1 MLKTLFKKQVTELVS
16 GILGGKPL
24 KKGFFSIRMMIY
36 LLLGF
41 YLFIMMFRIFYNLAA
56 SLCHPLCSVGND
68 WMYFA
73 LMGVMATFIGVTG
86 SLFTANST
94 IYHARDNELLLSMPI
109 PQWMIVFVRMA
120 MIYLVSAAFEI
131 MVMFPVCLI
140 YMVVAEAPIW
150 SIAFQVVSTL
160 LLPVIAVAIS
170 CFIGWLSAIVNS
182 KIRQKAIFSVLT
194 SLAFIGVFYVV
205 YWNLYTYLQLIIAN
219 ADTVGGVMKIFL
231 YPFYQFGRAAEG
243 NIFGFLI
250 FAVLMA
256 AIAFLVVK
264 LISAN
269 FVELAAKTQMVARRK
284 AKDSEKTGK
293 AESVTKALYK
303 KELQRFT
310 SSSVSM
316 LSCAMGS
323 IMMCMIGVMC
333 FFAGEWIITTFMGMQ
348 NGVTDWFPLMAMAM
362 IAMLIAMNSISATS
376 ISLEGKHFWM
386 LKVLPVTPWQVFKA
400 KLGVHVLITA
410 VPAVFC
416 TVSFAI
422 AGNAGP
428 VNMLLMAVTSVVFT
442 VFCGLL
448 GLLCNLRFPNL
459 NWTNEAQAVKQNMSV
474 ITATF
479 LPWAVLIVVALIC
492 FMMYLMGGS
501 VAKCLIS
508 ADALICCV
516 SFLMIGKLMTSGSRR
531 FMDL

>member
-1 MLKTLFKKQVTELVS
+1 MLKALFKKQVTELVS
-16 GILGGKPL
+16 GILGGKPV
-24 KKGFFSIRMMIY
+24 KQGVFSVRMMIY

-41 YLFIMMFRIFYNLAA
+41 YLFIMMFRIFWNMSA
-56 SLCHPLCSVGND
+56 SLCQPLCAAGND

-131 MVMFPVCLI
+131 MVMFPVCLL
-140 YMVVAEAPIW
+140 YQAATDAPIW
-150 SIAFQVVSTL
+150 TIAFQIVSTL
-160 LLPVIAVAIS
+160 LLPVIAVAVS

-182 KIRQKAIFSVLT
+182 KIRQKAVFSVIT
-194 SLAFIGVFYVV
+194 SLAFIGVFYVI

-219 ADTVGGVMKIFL
+219 AETVGGVMKLFL
-231 YPFYQFGRAAEG
+231 YPFYQFGRASEG

-250 FAVLMA
+250 FAILMA
-256 AIAFLVVK
+256 AIAGLVVK

-269 FVELAAKTQMVARRK
+269 FVELAAKTQVVARRK
-284 AKDSEKTGK
+284 AKTSEKTGK
-293 AESVTKALYK
+293 AESITKALYK
-303 KELQRFT
+303 KEFQRFT

-323 IMMCMIGVMC
+323 IMLCMIGVMC
-333 FFAGEWIITTFMGMQ
+333 FFAGEWIITTFMGMKE
-348 NGVTDWFPLMAMAM
+348 GPTELFPL
-362 IAMLIAMNSISATS
+362 IAMLLITMLISMNSISATS
-376 ISLEGKHFWM
+376 ISLEGKHLWM
-386 LKVLPVTPWQVFKA
+386 LKVLPVTPWQVFQA
-400 KLGVHVLITA
+400 KLGVHVVVTA
-410 VPAVFC
+410 IPATFC
-416 TVSFAI
+416 TVSFGI
-422 AGNAGP
+422 AGK
-428 VNMLLMAVTSVVFT
+428 VNLINLLLMIAAGIVFSI
-442 VFCGLL
+442 FCGLL
-448 GLLCNLRFPNL
+448 GLLCNLRFPNF

-479 LPWAVLIVVALIC
+479 LPWAVLIVVALII
-492 FMMYLMGGS
+492 FFMYLMGGS
-501 VAKCLIS
+501 ISKCLIS
-508 ADALICCV
+508 AIALICSI
-516 SFLMIGKLMTSGSRR
+516 SFLMIGRLLTSGSRK

>member
-16 GILGGKPL
+16 GLLGGKPL
-24 KKGFFSIRMMIY
+24 KQGFFSGRMMIY

-41 YLFIMMFRIFYNLAA
+41 YLFIMMFRIFWGMAV
-56 SLCHPLCSVGND
+56 SLCAPLCAAGND

-73 LMGVMATFIGVTG
+73 LMGIMATFIGVTG

-131 MVMFPVCLI
+131 MVMFPVCLV
-140 YMVVAEAPIW
+140 YLAVSGAPIW
-150 SIAFQVVSTL
+150 SVAFQVVSTL
-160 LLPVIAVAIS
+160 LLPVIAVAIA
-170 CFIGWLSAIVNS
+170 CFIGWLSAVVNS
-182 KIRQKAIFSVLT
+182 KIRQRAIFSVVT

-219 ADTVGGVMKIFL
+219 ADTVGGAMKIFL
-231 YPFYQFGRAAEG
+231 YPFYQYGRASEG
-243 NIFGFLI
+243 NIFGFVI

-256 AIAFLVVK
+256 AIAILVVK

-269 FVELAAKTQMVARRK
+269 FVDLAAKTQMVAKRK
-284 AKDSEKTGK
+284 AKENEKTGK
-293 AESVTKALYK
+293 AESVTHALFK

-323 IMMCMIGVMC
+323 IMMCMVGVMC

-348 NGVTDWFPLMAMAM
+348 NGATELFPLVAMM
-362 IAMLIAMNSISATS
+362 LIAMLIAMNSISATS
-376 ISLEGKHFWM
+376 ISLEGKHLWM
-386 LKVLPVTPWQVFKA
+386 LKVLPITPWQIFKA
-400 KLGVHVLITA
+400 KLGVHVVITA

-416 TVSFAI
+416 SVSFAI
-422 AGNAGP
+422 AGKVDAINL
-428 VNMLLMAVTSVVFT
+428 LLMATASVVFS

-448 GLLCNLRFPNL
+448 GLLCNLRFPNF

-479 LPWAVLIVVALIC
+479 LPWGVLVVLGIIC

-501 VAKCLIS
+501 VSKCLIS
-508 ADALICCV
+508 AIALICSI
-516 SFLMIGKLMTSGSRR
+516 SFLMIGRLLTGGSRK